1 MSFADDTNLF
11 SSGSNA
17 MSLQDGVNNNLA
29 IIAEWLKVNK
39 LSLNI
44 KKTHFMCFSA
54 KNKSRTDISLR
65 IDGEA
70 IAEVNKSKFL
80 GVIIDNKLS

>member
-1 MSFADDTNLF
+1 MY
-11 SSGSNA
+11 NA
-17 MSLQDGVNNNLA
+17 INLQDGVNNDLA
-29 IIAEWLKVNK
+29 ILSEWLKVNK

-44 KKTHFMCFSA
+44 KKTHYMCFSA
-54 KNKSRTDISLR
+54 ENKSRPGIYLQ

-80 GVIIDNKLS
+80 GVAIDNKFSWKDHVSFVCRN